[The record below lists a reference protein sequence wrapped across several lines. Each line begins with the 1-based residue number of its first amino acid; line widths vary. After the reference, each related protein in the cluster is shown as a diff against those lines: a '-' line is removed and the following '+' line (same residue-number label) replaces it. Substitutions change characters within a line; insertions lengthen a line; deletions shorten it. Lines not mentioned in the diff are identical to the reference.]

1 MRPEETLEDFSNNPK
16 SPMKTLYGKSLE
28 FLLYVSIWNVY
39 DAVFGK
45 LDLSVPYKMYLK
57 ILLFLVIL
65 ILNYNQIA
73 ENLHSVYQ
81 PHSEGP
87 IMPPL
92 FSNDHATTLANE

>member
-1 MRPEETLEDFSNNPK
+1 
-16 SPMKTLYGKSLE
+16 
-28 FLLYVSIWNVY
+28 
-39 DAVFGK
+39 
-45 LDLSVPYKMYLK
+45 
-57 ILLFLVIL
+57 VIL